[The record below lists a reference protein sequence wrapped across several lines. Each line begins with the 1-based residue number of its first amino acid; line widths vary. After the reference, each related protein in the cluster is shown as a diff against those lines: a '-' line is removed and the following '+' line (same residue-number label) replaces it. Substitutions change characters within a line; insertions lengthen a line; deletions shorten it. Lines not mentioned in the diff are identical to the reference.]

1 MNFLKMALICL
12 LSGAMCHG
20 MQQAQV
26 VQKTVQEKNFQ
37 LLLDRFHKRNCSER
51 GFRLEEIKWS
61 DNKDIVV
68 FNCRDRLYIYK
79 KNDINNYTRQHK
91 LQFFPVDP
99 CSLARL
105 SGETHDDAYMSA
117 ITISFDNE
125 LIVGTVERS
134 DFYDTGDKG
143 ELYFFIYH
151 LADKSYALVSLFN
164 DETISC
170 KAITKKS
177 IFLESS
183 DESKLWI
190 VPRDLKKNVLLCDL
204 PLFKKRKS
212 IMSKFVQSGRKGI
225 DKFINLYVDTS
236 KRYFDC

>member
-1 MNFLKMALICL
+1 MALICL

-51 GFRLEEIKWS
+51 GFRLEEIKWN
-61 DNKDIVV
+61 DDKGIVV

-79 KNDINNYTRQHK
+79 KNGANNYERHHK
-91 LQFFPVDP
+91 LQFFSLDP
-99 CSLARL
+99 CALARL

-151 LADKSYALVSLFN
+151 LADKSYALVSLLN
-164 DETISC
+164 DETIFC
-170 KAITKKS
+170 KAITKKT

-183 DESKLWI
+183 DESTLWI

-204 PLFKKRKS
+204 PSYKKSNS
-212 IMSKFVQSGRKGI
+212 IMSKFVRSGRKGI
-225 DKFINLYVDTS
+225 EKFINLYVDTS
-236 KRYFDC
+236 KEK